1 MLLMF
6 YEFSSIWNFLV
17 NRNEEIWFNWLCIK
31 CNFTIFTI
39 LPYKR
44 RIYLFENV
52 GGWLREGEN
61 IQFYLQVQNLVSE
74 KLIFCG
80 KVGASVYHGQSWSDG
95 IGKMIK
101 EKTLLK
107 KLSLWYGQR
116 FLAPFKFGWL
126 DWGWCPQPPSVI
138 IHEQSMNTRVSNQ
151 TATQLACW
159 TWGLE
164 EHNICKNEFPL

>member
-1 MLLMF
+1 MLAILLIQTSIIWTVNFLNLMLLMF

-44 RIYLFENV
+44 RIYLFENE

-101 EKTLLK
+101 EKIWTTF
-107 KLSLWYGQR
+107 SGPIQIWV
-116 FLAPFKFGWL
+116 AWL
-126 DWGWCPQPPSVI
+126 RLMSPTTFCHHS
-138 IHEQSMNTRVSNQ
+138 
-151 TATQLACW
+151 W
-159 TWGLE
+159 TV
-164 EHNICKNEFPL
+164 NEYKGV